1 MNSTFKKIIREPLL
15 HFLLIGA
22 VIFALYYVTNPE
34 TNTKQTIVID
44 DDLVKRI
51 GNLFEKQWGRQPNDS
66 EWTSLIDNEIREEVY
81 YRQALKMNLDH
92 NDELIRRRMNQK
104 LDFISSDLVQM
115 KEPADTAL
123 QAYYLKH
130 KSKYLQQASYSFSH
144 IYFNADKREHAKADA
159 LALLPTLPATD
170 NNLPALTKFGDPFAF
185 AYHTNDAPA
194 KEIDAQM
201 GEGFAAA
208 LAKLPVGKWTG
219 PVLSGFGAHLIFINA
234 VKPAAEPDFASIK
247 EQLLNDYRYDFQQ
260 QFNQKVYEDFKKEY
274 TLKLTIS
281 NGQLQQQLRD
291 RLIIKN
297 AQ

>member
-1 MNSTFKKIIREPLL
+1 LKSTLKKIIREPLF

-22 VIFALYYVTNPE
+22 VVFVLYYLFNPVS
-34 TNTKQTIVID
+34 NTKQSIVID
-44 DDLVKRI
+44 DELVNRI

-104 LDFISSDLVQM
+104 LDFITSDLVQM
-115 KEPADTAL
+115 KEPEDSAL

-130 KSKYLQQASYSFSH
+130 KSKYLLQASYTFSH
-144 IYFNADKREHAKADA
+144 IYFNADKRAHAKADA
-159 LALLPTLPATD
+159 LALLPSLPSTD
-170 NNLPALTKFGDPFAF
+170 NNLTALTKLGDSFAF
-185 AYHTNDAPA
+185 AYHTNEALA

-201 GEGFAAA
+201 GQGFAAA
-208 LAKLPVGKWTG
+208 LAGLPVGKWSG
-219 PVLSGFGAHLIFINA
+219 PILSGFGAHLIFINA
-234 VKPAAEPDFASIK
+234 VKPATEPDFASIK

-260 QFNQKVYEDFKKEY
+260 QFNQKVYDDFKKEY

-281 NGQLQQQLRD
+281 NNQLQQQLTD
-291 RLIIKN
+291 KLMIKN

>member
-1 MNSTFKKIIREPLL
+1 MKSTLKKIIREPLF

-22 VIFALYYVTNPE
+22 VVFVLYYLFNPVS
-34 TNTKQTIVID
+34 NTKQSIVID
-44 DDLVKRI
+44 DELVNRI

-104 LDFISSDLVQM
+104 LDFITSDLVQM
-115 KEPADTAL
+115 KEPEDSAL

-130 KSKYLQQASYSFSH
+130 KSKYLLQASYTFSH
-144 IYFNADKREHAKADA
+144 IYFNADKRAHAKADA
-159 LALLPTLPATD
+159 LALLPSLPSTD
-170 NNLPALTKFGDPFAF
+170 NNLTALTKLGDSFAF
-185 AYHTNDAPA
+185 AYHTNEALA

-201 GEGFAAA
+201 GQGFAAA
-208 LAKLPVGKWTG
+208 LAGLPVGKWSG
-219 PVLSGFGAHLIFINA
+219 PILSGFGAHLIFINA
-234 VKPAAEPDFASIK
+234 VKPATEPDFASIK

-260 QFNQKVYEDFKKEY
+260 QFNQKVYDDFKKEY

-281 NGQLQQQLRD
+281 NNQLQQQLTD
-291 RLIIKN
+291 KLMIKN